1 MSKLI
6 ITLIATIAEWE
17 TANSSERIKLNL
29 EKKVSSGERVG
40 GIPYPFDL
48 GDDERL
54 VINEK
59 RSQVTLEMIEMVKS
73 GMSSERVA
81 DYFTETNINKPVWR
95 SNTVLRILRNPAL
108 QGDTRWNDKV
118 YKNTHKG
125 IISEDEFETIQ
136 QILKDR
142 GTAHRRDVQSL
153 YLFQGEIGRASC
165 RESVKISVV
174 VEA

>member
-1 MSKLI
+1 M
-6 ITLIATIAEWE
+6 
-17 TANSSERIKLNL
+17 
-29 EKKVSSGERVG
+29 V
-40 GIPYPFDL
+40 
-48 GDDERL
+48 RL
-54 VINEK
+54 V
-59 RSQVTLEMIEMVKS
+59 RMSMVKTWIPTEPLAAS
-73 GMSSERVA
+73 LS
-81 DYFTETNINKPVWR
+81 ETNIEKSVWR
-95 SNTVLRILRNPAL
+95 SNTVPRILTNPAL

-125 IISEDEFETIQ
+125 LSSEDEFETIQ